1 MSELLKRLYNIARA
15 LGPEKKLG
23 STGGSDSGME
33 TNPSA
38 SREPHQNT
46 RQPFSPGMNDKK
58 PDYDFPTRIIEDLA
72 NFNLTPPASFEAV
85 RQARNLEFKKYHPD
99 KHHGDPEK
107 AETAKQIMQ
116 IYNAS
121 YERLKEFYKTR

>member
-15 LGPEKKLG
+15 LGPEGKVG
-23 STGGSDSGME
+23 
-33 TNPSA
+33 
-38 SREPHQNT
+38 
-46 RQPFSPGMNDKK
+46 SPGMNDKK
-58 PDYDFPTRIIEDLA
+58 PDNDFPTRIIEDLA
-72 NFNLTPPASFEAV
+72 NFNLAPPASFEAV

>member
-1 MSELLKRLYNIARA
+1 VSALLKRLYNIARTF
-15 LGPEKKLG
+15 GPKRQTDSGDWLDQD
-23 STGGSDSGME
+23 TQTDPSDSGD
-33 TNPSA
+33 
-38 SREPHQNT
+38 PHQNS
-46 RQPFSPGMNDKK
+46 RRSFSPGMNDKL
-58 PDYDFPTRIIEDLA
+58 PDNDFPARIIEDLA
-72 NFNLTPPASFEAV
+72 NFNLSPPASLEAV
-85 RQARNLEFKKYHPD
+85 RQARNMEFKKYHPD